1 MRPDF
6 ALHRQDR
13 ADGGYLRLGP
23 GARRDALYQRLPAGF
38 IGVALIWLAFSPGAV
53 RGEAQKG
60 FAQLE
65 VAVPSLRSAHC
76 RQGRVL
82 MGVIIGMDPHK
93 RSATI
98 EVIDE
103 RAGVLAAGRYGTD
116 KAGYAEMLRAGRKFE
131 DRVWAVEGC
140 NGVGRHIAHRLVA
153 SGETVLDVP
162 ARLSAQVRVF
172 ATGNG
177 RKSDPVDAHSV
188 ALAALRSPRLVQV
201 EVSPDLLVLGMLADR
216 RDELGRART
225 QTINRIHRLLL
236 ELIPGGAKQFLSAA
250 QARALLA
257 TTRPRDIVGKTRRRL
272 AAELITE
279 LEAIDRK
286 IKTCK
291 KEITAHVQAQ
301 GSTLL
306 QLHGIGPSSAARL
319 PADVGD
325 IRRFASR
332 DHSAGCLIRSAAAPP
347 ALPRRQPADQPR
359 TAHHGHRPAA
369 QRNRRTRLLRR
380 PQGRREDLDGSH
392 AVPQTTPVQ
401 RGLPADAPRPA
412 QQTSDGPGRAL
423 GDDTQIQRDRPDPG
437 HRLFGQATSRTRCT
451 SA

>member
-1 MRPDF
+1 
-6 ALHRQDR
+6 
-13 ADGGYLRLGP
+13 
-23 GARRDALYQRLPAGF
+23 
-38 IGVALIWLAFSPGAV
+38 
-53 RGEAQKG
+53 
-60 FAQLE
+60 
-65 VAVPSLRSAHC
+65 
-76 RQGRVL
+76 

-103 RAGVLAAGRYGTD
+103 RARVLAAGRYGTD
-116 KAGYAEMLRAGRKFE
+116 KAGYSEMLRAGRRFE

-162 ARLSAQVRVF
+162 AKLSAQVRVF

-177 RKSDPVDAHSV
+177 RKTDPVDAHSV
-188 ALAALRSPRLVQV
+188 ALAALRSANLVQV
-201 EVSPDLLVLGMLADR
+201 ELSPDLLVLGMLADR

-236 ELIPGGAKQFLSAA
+236 ELIPGGAKQFLSAP

-257 TTRPRDIVGKTRRRL
+257 TVRPRDIVGKTRRRL

-286 IKTCK
+286 IKACK
-291 KEITAHVQAQ
+291 KEIATLVQAQ

-319 PADVGD
+319 LADVGN

-332 DHSAGCLIRSAAAPP
+332 DHFASWNGTAPLDASSGQQQRHRLSRAGNRRINRALHIMAVVQLRNPTEGRAYYDARKAAGKTSMEAMRCLKRRLSNVVYRQMLHDQDNMQMTGPGGHSGTTLQSSVTDLTPDVGPSDKPLPGPAAPE
-347 ALPRRQPADQPR
+347 PR
-359 TAHHGHRPAA
+359 TPVRAA
-369 QRNRRTRLLRR
+369 
-380 PQGRREDLDGSH
+380 S
-392 AVPQTTPVQ
+392 
-401 RGLPADAPRPA
+401 
-412 QQTSDGPGRAL
+412 
-423 GDDTQIQRDRPDPG
+423 
-437 HRLFGQATSRTRCT
+437 
-451 SA
+451 